1 MKARSFYSKWKTK
14 GGDMKSIYIFLLAF
28 AVGMTLACST
38 PQDKAYK
45 AQEKVHKER
54 LKLVDEYQKCLK
66 KAGEDK
72 EKIEACDQYL
82 RAAEALK

>member
-1 MKARSFYSKWKTK
+1 
-14 GGDMKSIYIFLLAF
+14 MKSIYIFLLAF